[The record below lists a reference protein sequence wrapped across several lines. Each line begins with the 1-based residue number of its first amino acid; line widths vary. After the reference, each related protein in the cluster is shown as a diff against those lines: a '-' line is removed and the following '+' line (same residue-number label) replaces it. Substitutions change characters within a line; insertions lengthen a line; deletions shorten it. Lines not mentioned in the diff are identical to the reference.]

1 MDDRE
6 QRIRELAYFIWL
18 EEGPPEGQGERHWR
32 EAPRIVESEEAEQE
46 NARGEEPPGDYV
58 TPLATLKRAPPSE
71 GSF

>member
-18 EEGPPEGQGERHWR
+18 EEGRPEGQRSGTGEKRR
-32 EAPRIVESEEAEQE
+32 EFVEFEEAEQE

>member
-6 QRIRELAYFIWL
+6 QRRELAYFIWL
-18 EEGPPEGQGERHWR
+18 EEGRREGHAERHWR
-32 EAPRIVESEEAEQE
+32 EAQRIVESASSQE

-58 TPLATLKRAPPSE
+58 TPLATLKRAPPLE